1 MSSSEDEDFGR
12 WEEKYGADPFGPKR
26 GKKIRQKPKEEKFVP
41 LVKKPPKVEKMAPRR
56 TGKDAPNWIS
66 KGVTKK
72 VQREALQEDLRRI
85 EEMNVEELRAAIAQW
100 HEDPGKLKA
109 PGLRKKLRKIIR
121 EVARENNE
129 ALGRR
134 TKGLATE
141 KTKGLVQYRKADGSI
156 VYVTPKQKAVWR
168 AKRIEG
174 KKSGK
179 GRVKKDTIDYETN
192 DGKIIQRTPAQID
205 FLERQKARKG
215 TGAGRKPRGNRPPL
229 PPGKG
234 DASARAYAATLLPKQ
249 RMPWAYFY
257 GSTYTDRSKVPTD
270 PDSRAKFAA
279 KKRRE
284 FKSVKKYKEG
294 LKEKQD

>member
-1 MSSSEDEDFGR
+1 MGSSEDEDFGR

-26 GKKIRQKPKEEKFVP
+26 GKKTRQKPKEEKFVP

-179 GRVKKDTIDYETN
+179 GRVKKDTIDYKTN

-215 TGAGRKPRGNRPPL
+215 TGAGRKPRGNKAIPV
-229 PPGKG
+229 GEG
-234 DASARAYAATLLPKQ
+234 DLAAYKYWTTLEGKQ
-249 RMPWAYFY
+249 RMPWAHFY
-257 GSTYTDRSKVPTD
+257 GETYTSKSKTPKDVG
-270 PDSRAKFAA
+270 SRAKFAA

-284 FKSVKKYKEG
+284 FIKKWNYAG
-294 LKEKQD
+294 SIKEKQD